1 MIHGLYSRR
10 LATHALI
17 AKAVKTQR
25 DPDADHVQKHDAA
38 FHDPRLREE
47 VAKLGREI
55 DHNESLINRIESMID
70 EMTLN
75 SCGTAQRILAM
86 RHLED
91 ASSRLRRELGDH
103 PTD

>member
-10 LATHALI
+10 LASHALI
-17 AKAVKTQR
+17 AKAVKAQR
-25 DPDADHVQKHDAA
+25 DPETDHVQKHDAA
-38 FHDPRLREE
+38 FHEPRLREE
-47 VAKLGREI
+47 VGKLAKAI
-55 DHNESLINRIESMID
+55 DHNESLITRIEELIT
-70 EMTLN
+70 EMQQNGWGSAERT
-75 SCGTAQRILAM
+75 LAM